1 MIPGRKERSDTVD
14 RTFGPTPEDPGFP
27 WASSGDLQ
35 AAQRPNKLSPAS
47 GWGLFLP
54 LGKESSLQ
62 TMGKRVKEA
71 PSASLQASG
80 PSPHL
85 PSPFPGSPSRVGRA
99 GRSSGSRS
107 RARAGDPTVEP
118 CVRRLGAVSRG
129 ERPLISQGR

>member
-47 GWGLFLP
+47 GWGLLLP

-71 PSASLQASG
+71 PSASLQGVWPEPPLAI
-80 PSPHL
+80 PL
-85 PSPFPGSPSRVGRA
+85 PWQPQLGGVG
-99 GRSSGSRS
+99 G
-107 RARAGDPTVEP
+107 VEL
-118 CVRRLGAVSRG
+118 RIA
-129 ERPLISQGR
+129 E